1 MASSA
6 MCLCHE
12 CIVSYFGQYDVR
24 GFVGEWCI
32 SSGFAVI
39 GRACGGHVGKNCM
52 DQTEIA
58 YVCMDAVF
66 VSFNIPNGKMLA
78 LKHYVHTE

>member
-24 GFVGEWCI
+24 GFVGEWCV
-32 SSGFAVI
+32 SWGFAVI
-39 GRACGGHVGKNCM
+39 RRACGGHVGKNCM

-66 VSFNIPNGKMLA
+66 VSFNKMAKCL
-78 LKHYVHTE
+78 H

>member
-32 SSGFAVI
+32 SWGFAVI
-39 GRACGGHVGKNCM
+39 GRACGEKLHGSDGNSICM
-52 DQTEIA
+52 YGCSI
-58 YVCMDAVF
+58 C
-66 VSFNIPNGKMLA
+66 
-78 LKHYVHTE
+78 